1 MASKARSCREFLEDE
16 NIYECM
22 SGSKG
27 NGKVEDSVFSAS
39 CRWGVI
45 GRVPNPDGKEL
56 SKWMTRKGA
65 AGAESETLLWF

>member
-1 MASKARSCREFLEDE
+1 
-16 NIYECM
+16 M